1 LVRNKDT
8 ADKLYT
14 GWTGE
19 AGPEGPEGPL
29 APPDAQQTAPAN
41 LVVRYTICGSR

>member
-19 AGPEGPEGPL
+19 GAGPEGPL
-29 APPDAQQTAPAN
+29 APPDAQQTAPAD

>member
-1 LVRNKDT
+1 LVHNKDT

-14 GWTGE
+14 GWTREG
-19 AGPEGPEGPL
+19 AAPEGPS
-29 APPDAQQTAPAN
+29 APADGQRTLAE